1 MYNNRGG
8 FTLIEIMVVVA
19 IIGILATMAVTLNF
33 DSISDREKR
42 DRLVNAVV
50 STLRSEDT
58 RRITGK

>member
-1 MYNNRGG
+1 MSYNRGG
-8 FTLIEIMVVVA
+8 FTLIELMAAIA

-50 STLRSEDT
+50 STIRSEDT